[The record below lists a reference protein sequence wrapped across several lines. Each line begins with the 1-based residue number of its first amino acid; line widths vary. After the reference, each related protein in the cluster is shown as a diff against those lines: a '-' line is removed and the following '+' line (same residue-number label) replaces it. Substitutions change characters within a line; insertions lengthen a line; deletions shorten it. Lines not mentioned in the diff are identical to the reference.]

1 MMQMQSIILPLRLQ
15 VSREERLAN
24 EELKWVRE
32 QERIT
37 QEMATERE
45 AQRGARRADDGAR
58 LHGPAGIDFRNIK
71 ALLPSMHLGDDILT
85 FLLSFE
91 RCLELNNVD
100 RSLWARLLP
109 AK

>member
-1 MMQMQSIILPLRLQ
+1 
-15 VSREERLAN
+15 
-24 EELKWVRE
+24 
-32 QERIT
+32 
-37 QEMATERE
+37 MATERE

-71 ALLPSMHLGDDILT
+71 ALLPSMHMGDDILT
-85 FLLSFE
+85 FLMTYE

-109 AK
+109 AQMSQKALIIYARLSLKESRCYNS